1 MEKGMKESNIEGV
14 AIHDVPESC
23 ADVRKGGGEAVTGVH
38 AGRVSSREIRSSGAP
53 TLLSEAEGNT
63 HAVVNARRWAALR
76 GRRPLARVE
85 SPCARTGRSPSRPPQ
100 MVWRAASARAK
111 AVHR

>member
-23 ADVRKGGGEAVTGVH
+23 ADVRKGGGEALTGVH
-38 AGRVSSREIRSSGAP
+38 AGRVLSREIRSSGAP

-63 HAVVNARRWAALR
+63 LAVANARRRAALR

-85 SPCARTGRSPSRPPQ
+85 SLWARTGRSPTRPPQ
-100 MVWRAASARAK
+100 MVRRGPSHK
-111 AVHR
+111 